1 MAKLLAERP
10 EIWGSYV
17 WNMFDFGCD
26 MRDEGGVKGR
36 NNKGLVTID
45 RKIKKDA
52 FYVYKAYWSDEKF
65 VHIASKRFAIR
76 SDEKIN
82 IKIYSNMEKV
92 RLFVNGEYIGEKEGK
107 KIFIFENVSLDM
119 GANYI
124 KAVGISD
131 DEEISDR
138 TTFIREEKP
147 FAGYIRPAD
156 EEEAEG
162 VKNRFDDMD
171 KESLDVKKLEFNPE
185 YFSIKDTV
193 EDVVRNDEAGDIL
206 VSIVNQFGTMK
217 VKKSMLGIMGGMLV
231 EEMSSFFSPDKADS
245 EKVFALLNRKLQ
257 EIKK

>member
-1 MAKLLAERP
+1 
-10 EIWGSYV
+10 
-17 WNMFDFGCD
+17 MFDFGCD

-92 RLFVNGEYIGEKEGK
+92 KLFVNGICLGEKEGE
-107 KIFIFENVSLDM
+107 KIFVFENVSLNM

-124 KAVGISD
+124 KAVGITG
-131 DEEISDR
+131 EEEVSDR
-138 TTFIREEKP
+138 TAFIREEKP
-147 FAGYIRPAD
+147 FTGYVRPAD
-156 EEEAEG
+156 EEESC
-162 VKNRFDDMD
+162 VKNWLFEDMD
-171 KESLDVKKLEFNPE
+171 KESLEEEKLEFNPE
-185 YFSIKDTV
+185 YFS
-193 EDVVRNDEAGDIL
+193 L
-206 VSIVNQFGTMK
+206 
-217 VKKSMLGIMGGMLV
+217 
-231 EEMSSFFSPDKADS
+231 DKADP
-245 EKVFALLNRKLQ
+245 EKVLALINKKLQ

>member
-1 MAKLLAERP
+1 MHPNRAVGLSEYGCDGWHSNTPECKDYTEEYQAEYHEHMAKLLAERP

-82 IKIYSNMEKV
+82 IKIYSNMEKI
-92 RLFVNGEYIGEKEGK
+92 RLFVNGEYLGEKEGK

-147 FAGYIRPAD
+147 FAGYIRSAD

-162 VKNRFDDMD
+162 
-171 KESLDVKKLEFNPE
+171 
-185 YFSIKDTV
+185 
-193 EDVVRNDEAGDIL
+193 
-206 VSIVNQFGTMK
+206 
-217 VKKSMLGIMGGMLV
+217 
-231 EEMSSFFSPDKADS
+231 
-245 EKVFALLNRKLQ
+245 
-257 EIKK
+257 

>member
-1 MAKLLAERP
+1 
-10 EIWGSYV
+10 
-17 WNMFDFGCD
+17 

-92 RLFVNGEYIGEKEGK
+92 KLFVNGICLGEKEGE
-107 KIFIFENVSLDM
+107 KIFVFENVSLNM

-124 KAVGISD
+124 KAVGITE

-138 TTFIREEKP
+138 TAFIREEKP
-147 FAGYIRPAD
+147 FAGYVRPAD
-156 EEEAEG
+156 EEEESG
-162 VKNRFDDMD
+162 VKNWFDDMD
-171 KESLDVKKLEFNPE
+171 TESLDVKKLEFNPE

-193 EDVVRNDEAGDIL
+193 EDVVRNNNAGDIL

-231 EEMSSFFSPDKADS
+231 EEMASFFSSDKADS